1 MTQSKSSRE
10 GGREV
15 LGVNDKETD
24 ADMEKETDKGV
35 WFWER
40 NNGKRD
46 RDGEGEIDE
55 KEGRKRETK
64 EWKEESKRIRRNVR
78 ARDWEG
84 EGRRDLFGRKL
95 K

>member
-1 MTQSKSSRE
+1 MQIWKKKLTK
-10 GGREV
+10 V
-15 LGVNDKETD
+15 C
-24 ADMEKETDKGV
+24 
-35 WFWER
+35 ER

-78 ARDWEG
+78 ARD
-84 EGRRDLFGRKL
+84 
-95 K
+95 